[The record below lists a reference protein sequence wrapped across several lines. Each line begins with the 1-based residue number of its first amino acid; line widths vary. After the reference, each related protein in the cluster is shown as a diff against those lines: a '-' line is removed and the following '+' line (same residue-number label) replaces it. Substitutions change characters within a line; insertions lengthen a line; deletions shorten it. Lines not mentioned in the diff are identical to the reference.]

1 MIWIFRILSVLL
13 SYLRWLSFVGHA
25 VRKRIFDSGFY
36 VVLGLEIRR
45 LLLLLKFGMIQ
56 SRLYTSLRDDV
67 NKDCDATSPL
77 IRSSERISFA
87 LTPDWIETPIVKG

>member
-13 SYLRWLSFVGHA
+13 SHLRWLSFVGHA
-25 VRKRIFDSGFY
+25 FRKRISDSGIY
-36 VVLGLEIRR
+36 VVVGLEIRR
-45 LLLLLKFGMIQ
+45 LLLLLKFGLTP

-77 IRSSERISFA
+77 IRSSGRISFA
-87 LTPDWIETPIVKG
+87 LTPDRIETPIIKG